1 MVFFKIQILCNPRL
15 SVIRSTFKIGI
26 YFNLIHMFNFSCS
39 MRTNEANMAHSFMKT
54 HLASCSLNIMIYS
67 KLPETDCSEIQTF
80 TGLQRASSDAPLQE
94 KTTGSD
100 TLFHSTLPQCVCVC
114 VRARARERES
124 ERVCVSERV

>member
-26 YFNLIHMFNFSCS
+26 YLNLIHMFNFSCS

-54 HLASCSLNIMIYS
+54 HLASSSLNIMIYS

-100 TLFHSTLPQCVCVC
+100 TLFHSTLPQCVCVRESVCVCVC
-114 VRARARERES
+114 VR
-124 ERVCVSERV
+124 VSE